1 MIVLLAASGVL
12 SSVMMWIGYWGRK
25 TITLTFML
33 EVASAAILIYLIR
46 APELVVL
53 EATGEVSFESVRPGI
68 TVAVRVALWFG
79 FAMVLS
85 DLVSFGKMA
94 FRLARRT
101 EP

>member
-1 MIVLLAASGVL
+1 M
-12 SSVMMWIGYWGRK
+12 
-25 TITLTFML
+25 TITLNLML
-33 EVASAAILIYLIR
+33 EIAAAAILIYLIR

-53 EATGEVSFESVRPGI
+53 ETTGEMPFESVRRGV
-68 TVAVRVALWFG
+68 TVGVRVGLWFG

-85 DLVSFGKMA
+85 DLVSFGKMV